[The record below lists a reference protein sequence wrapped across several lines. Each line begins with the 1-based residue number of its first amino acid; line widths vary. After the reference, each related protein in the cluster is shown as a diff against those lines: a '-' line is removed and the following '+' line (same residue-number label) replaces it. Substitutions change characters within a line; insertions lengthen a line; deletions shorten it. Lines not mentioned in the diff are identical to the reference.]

1 VAESIISA
9 QTRELKQ
16 TSEARAPAVTR
27 ALDLLE
33 ILGRSSQGLT
43 LSELSRR
50 LGIPK
55 STTHYLI
62 YTLAARG
69 YLQKIPWTRQYSLG
83 VRAFNFTST
92 GIAELQLRQF
102 LAPMIRALAER
113 LSTGVQVSV
122 LKGDEGM
129 VIERVDRRLL
139 ASGTQPGR
147 HFQLHCTAAG
157 KILTAWLSDRELERL
172 FSNRPLFK
180 FTPNTITDF
189 SKLKEHLEEVR
200 RKRFALNDEEY
211 LPQRRAVAAPIFDS
225 LGNVVS
231 SVSVDGTT
239 TEIPLEQIARIAD
252 ALVEMVEDI
261 SRQIAAE

>member
-1 VAESIISA
+1 MELSTLSA
-9 QTRELKQ
+9 QVRNPKQ
-16 TSEARAPAVTR
+16 RSEARTPAVTR

-33 ILGRSSQGLT
+33 ILGRSAEGLT
-43 LSELSRR
+43 LSEISRR
-50 LGIPK
+50 LRIPK

-69 YLQKIPWTRQYSLG
+69 YLQKLPWTRQYSLG
-83 VRAFNFTST
+83 VRAFNFTSS

-113 LSTGVQVSV
+113 LATGVQISV

-129 VIERVDRRLL
+129 VIHRVDRRALP
-139 ASGTQPGR
+139 AGTQPGR

-157 KILTAWLSDRELERL
+157 KILTAWLSDAELERL

-189 SKLKEHLEEVR
+189 AKLKAHLEEV
-200 RKRFALNDEEY
+200 KKQRFAVNNEEY
-211 LPQRRAVAAPIFDS
+211 LPHRRAVAAPIFDN
-225 LGNVVS
+225 LGNVIS
-231 SVSVDGTT
+231 SLSVDGTT
-239 TEIPLEQIARIAD
+239 AEIPVEEIARVARE
-252 ALVEMVEDI
+252 LVGMVQDI

>member
-1 VAESIISA
+1 VAESVISA
-9 QTRELKQ
+9 QTHGLKQ
-16 TSEARAPAVTR
+16 RSEARAPAVTR

-33 ILGRSSQGLT
+33 ILGRSAEGLT

-50 LGIPK
+50 LRIPK

-83 VRAFNFTST
+83 VRAFNFTSS

-113 LSTGVQVSV
+113 LSTGVQISV

-129 VIERVDRRLL
+129 VIDRVDRRLL
-139 ASGTQPGR
+139 TAGTQPGR

-157 KILTAWLSDRELERL
+157 KVLIAWLSDAELERL

-189 SKLKEHLEEVR
+189 AKLKEHLEEVR
-200 RKRFALNDEEY
+200 GRRFAVNDEEY

-225 LGNVVS
+225 VGNVIS
-231 SVSVDGTT
+231 ALSVDGTT
-239 TEIPLEQIARIAD
+239 AEIPVAEIYRVAD
-252 ALVEMVEDI
+252 ELVEMVEDI